1 MCRRRLCYAVL
12 CAVLLGVEIFIA
24 LCVRDNF
31 IRPYVGD
38 VLVVILIACFLRVL
52 VPVGWRFLPLGV
64 FLFAA
69 AVEIGQYFD
78 YASLLGLGENPFFRT
93 LLGSTFSAQ
102 DLLCYAVGCILFAAG
117 EKWILHTV

>member
-24 LCVRDNF
+24 LYVRDAF
-31 IRPYVGD
+31 VRPYVGD
-38 VLVVILIACFLRVL
+38 VLVVILIACFIRIF

-78 YASLLGLGENPFFRT
+78 YASLLGLGEYPFFRT
-93 LLGSTFSAQ
+93 LLGSTFSVE
-102 DLLCYAVGCILFAAG
+102 DILCYAVGCLLFAVG
-117 EKWILHTV
+117 EKWILRTL

>member
-78 YASLLGLGENPFFRT
+78 YASLLGLGEDPFFRT
-93 LLGSTFSAQ
+93 LLGSTFSAK